1 MKLKMMVYDLV
12 ALEHLSGGGE
22 HLGVFS
28 TFEKAKAYGLH
39 LVEEG
44 QECWSDANSDGL
56 AISGPYELVINPKIK
71 RKKQNE
77 QG

>member
-1 MKLKMMVYDLV
+1 MKLKMMVYDLI
-12 ALEHLSGGGE
+12 AIERSSGGQE
-22 HLGVFS
+22 FLGVFS

-39 LVEEG
+39 LVEG
-44 QECWSDANSDGL
+44 GECWADASSDGL
-56 AISGPYELVINPKIK
+56 AISDPYELVINPKIK

>member
-12 ALEHLSGGGE
+12 ALEHSSGGQE

-28 TFEKAKAYGLH
+28 TFKKAKAYGLH
-39 LVEEG
+39 LVERG
-44 QECWSDANSDGL
+44 ECWADASSDGL
-56 AISGPYELVINPKIK
+56 AISDPYELVINPKIK
-71 RKKQNE
+71 RRKQNE

>member
-1 MKLKMMVYDLV
+1 
-12 ALEHLSGGGE
+12 
-22 HLGVFS
+22 VFS

-44 QECWSDANSDGL
+44 GEECWADANSDGL

-71 RKKQNE
+71 KTKEKRE
-77 QG
+77 